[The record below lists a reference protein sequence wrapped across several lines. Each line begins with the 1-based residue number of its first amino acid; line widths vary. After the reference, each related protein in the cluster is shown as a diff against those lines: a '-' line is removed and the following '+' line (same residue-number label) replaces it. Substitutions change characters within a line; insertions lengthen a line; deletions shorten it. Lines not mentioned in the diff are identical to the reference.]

1 MRNSFIKKLVAQKA
15 VKMSYM
21 VRVALSFIGKPDR
34 TQKKKKK
41 RSRRQQRAL
50 SSLKRK

>member
-34 TQKKKKK
+34 TQKK